1 MRAVLLRSA
10 VAVCL
15 VASLSTAARA
25 AIITGETATASSHI
39 ALTFN
44 RVPSNAVDDSGL
56 SAGDDLAGT
65 ADQTHARFPP
75 NTTMWLS
82 TGSGFGGVDPNPTFT
97 VDLGAVY
104 DVTGV
109 RVFNYNE
116 FNEPNGPDLT
126 GRGVQL
132 ANVLVGETAPTTPL
146 GPITLAKAPGQSNYT
161 GEFFDLVA
169 LTGGPV
175 RTRFFELDIQSNWGG
190 DNSFYGL
197 SELQF
202 DGTLVPEP
210 GALCLVAVGGVLAL
224 RRRPRQVVER

>member
-10 VAVCL
+10 VAVCV

-25 AIITGETATASSHI
+25 AIITGETAAASSHI

-44 RVPSNAVDDSGL
+44 RVPSNAVNDSGL
-56 SAGDDLAGT
+56 SAGDDLAST
-65 ADQTHARFPP
+65 ADQTHVRFPP

-126 GRGVQL
+126 NRGVQR

-146 GPITLAKAPGQSNYT
+146 GAVTLAKATGLASYT
-161 GEFFDLVA
+161 GEFLNLMA

-175 RTRFFELDIQSNWGG
+175 RTRFFELDIQSNWG
-190 DNSFYGL
+190 DANSFYGL

-202 DGTLVPEP
+202 EGTLVPEP
-210 GALCLVAVGGVLAL
+210 GALGLLAACGLAAL
-224 RRRPRQVVER
+224 RRRGR

>member
-1 MRAVLLRSA
+1 MRASA
-10 VAVCL
+10 YCVAAT
-15 VASLSTAARA
+15 VACVVACFPTAAAA
-25 AIITGETATASSHI
+25 AIITGETATASSQI
-39 ALTFN
+39 GAPFN
-44 RVPSNAVDDSGL
+44 RVASQAVDNSGL
-56 SAGDDLAGT
+56 SAGDNLAGT
-65 ADQTHARFPP
+65 ADQTHVRFPP
-75 NTTMWLS
+75 NSTMWLS
-82 TGSGFGGVDPNPTFT
+82 TGNGFGGVDPNPTFT

-132 ANVLVGETAPTTPL
+132 ANVLVGQTAPTTAL
-146 GPITLAKAPGQSNYT
+146 GPITLAKAPGQASYT
-161 GEFFDLVA
+161 GQFFDLVA

-175 RTRFFELDIQSNWGG
+175 RTRFFELDIQSNWG
-190 DNSFYGL
+190 DANTFYGL

-210 GALCLVAVGGVLAL
+210 TGLTMLAAAGLLLV
-224 RRRPRQVVER
+224 RRRRQ

>member
-1 MRAVLLRSA
+1 MRALACWVAAA
-10 VAVCL
+10 VACV
-15 VASLSTAARA
+15 VACSPTAAVA
-25 AIITGETATASSHI
+25 AIITGETATASTQI
-39 ALTFN
+39 GLPFN
-44 RVPSNAVDDSGL
+44 RFASQAVNDSGL
-56 SAGDDLAGT
+56 SAGDDLAST
-65 ADQTHARFPP
+65 ADQTHVRFPP

-126 GRGVQL
+126 ARGVQRT
-132 ANVLVGETAPTTPL
+132 NVLVGETAPTTSL
-146 GPITLAKAPGQSNYT
+146 GAITLAKATGLSNYT
-161 GEFFDLVA
+161 GQFFDLVA
-169 LTGGPV
+169 LTGAPV

-202 DGTLVPEP
+202 EGTLVPEP
-210 GALCLVAVGGVLAL
+210 GALGLAAAVGVFAL
-224 RRRPRQVVER
+224 RRRARS